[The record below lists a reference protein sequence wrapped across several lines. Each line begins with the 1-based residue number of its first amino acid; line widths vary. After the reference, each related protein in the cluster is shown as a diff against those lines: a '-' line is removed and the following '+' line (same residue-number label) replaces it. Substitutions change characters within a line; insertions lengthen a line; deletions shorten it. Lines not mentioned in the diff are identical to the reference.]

1 MQMTVLNVP
10 SKIVVV
16 FYYNKFQTF
25 SSFSRTV
32 KMNDIPAV
40 LITHYYGLGL
50 ALCCYVEILS
60 FNKKKADIKQ
70 KL

>member
-25 SSFSRTV
+25 SSFSWTL

-40 LITHYYGLGL
+40 LITHYKAL
-50 ALCCYVEILS
+50 ALHYAAML
-60 FNKKKADIKQ
+60 KY
-70 KL
+70 